1 MRLGGGSLARAAAT
15 AVAGLFAVAGAL
27 AGSIETR
34 DPEGNGWAVI
44 ENPSENADNYL
55 LRHTDRNRQPIAAY
69 GRNGAAEFTLGPDND
84 TPTSLR
90 VEPTGRAWMVG
101 TGTSGGRPQPV
112 VMRITPDGQADTRW
126 GVQGRVQVNP
136 NGVPVRAND
145 LLPLSDGSVLVAGEA
160 PGTPAPKAVVFHLKA
175 DGTID
180 PAFGNGGLWTRPGA
194 EGAVAVSLGVQ
205 ADGGIAVG
213 VAVRGE
219 KETSEIW
226 SLYDVPPQ
234 LQARDELDEGIDE
247 DELHIEW
254 IGQHW
259 QWLTTAG
266 IRGFVPSVSLV
277 RPAPA
282 ASAAN
287 DPGQGAF
294 NPFVEHAVTA
304 ASAPVAAPVEDG
316 GVPWGWIAAIV
327 ALALALLAFVLTRGG
342 HGAAAANGTR
352 R

>member
-1 MRLGGGSLARAAAT
+1 MRRRGGSPSTAA
-15 AVAGLFAVAGAL
+15 FAVLVGLMAITGAR

-44 ENPSENADNYL
+44 ENPSENQDNYL
-55 LRHTDRNRQPIAAY
+55 LRHTDRNRQPLPTY

-90 VEPTGRAWMVG
+90 VESSGRAWMVG

-112 VMRITPDGQADTRW
+112 IMRITPEGQADTRW

-160 PGTPAPKAVVFHLKA
+160 PGTPVPKAVVFHLKA

-180 PAFGNGGLWTRPGA
+180 PSFGNSGLWQRPGA
-194 EGAVAVSLGVQ
+194 EGAVAVSLSVA

-219 KETSEIW
+219 KETSEVW
-226 SLYDVPPQ
+226 SLYEKPPQ
-234 LQARDELDEGIDE
+234 LLARDDLDDGVDE

-259 QWLTTAG
+259 QWLTAAG
-266 IRGFVPSVSLV
+266 VRGFVPAASLI
-277 RPAPA
+277 RPASAA

-294 NPFVEHAVTA
+294 NPFAEHAVA
-304 ASAPVAAPVEDG
+304 PASAPAAAAADEG
-316 GVPWGWIAAIV
+316 TPWGWIGAAV
-327 ALALALLAFVLTRGG
+327 ALALGLLAFVLTRGG
-342 HGAAAANGTR
+342 RGAAPANGTR